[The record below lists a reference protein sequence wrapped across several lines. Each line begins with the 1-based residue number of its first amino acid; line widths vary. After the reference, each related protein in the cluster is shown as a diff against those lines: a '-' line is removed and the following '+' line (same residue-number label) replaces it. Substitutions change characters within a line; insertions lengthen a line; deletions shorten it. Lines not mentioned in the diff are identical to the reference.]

1 MPPAFMVVPG
11 RSVAIVAI
19 GILPAPIRSELM
31 TAVPTLLIAMTII
44 ALSGMTTPVAIVAV
58 RPVVMRLS
66 DGGRRCEYRQRSR
79 RDDKWFHH
87 PSPILF

>member
-1 MPPAFMVVPG
+1 MPPAFMVVPA

-19 GILPAPIRSELM
+19 GILAAPIRPNLM

-44 ALSGMTTPVAIVAV
+44 ALSSMTTPVAIVAV
-58 RPVVMRLS
+58 HTVVMRLS

-79 RDDKWFHH
+79 HNDKWFHH
-87 PSPILF
+87 LSPVLV